1 VSAVS
6 WFRARRRVV
15 DVRFPVADGD
25 TGRLWTLRLEKV
37 PGRPGLWPHP
47 EAAHVKV
54 APSFAAALQNAWQ
67 WAAQQDSHAG
77 GASVRWRLIHEGGD
91 PRATGGSAGAA
102 AAVGLAYLL
111 GLTQARR
118 RIDRRRA
125 VTATVTGG
133 ADGLLGSVDRLPAKL
148 ARGGRDF
155 RRLVVSQ
162 PDIKTASESRQGD
175 LPQVVSAGN
184 VLEATMLM
192 ARPPVSLRARLA
204 TLGVMV
210 VVLAS
215 GMTWYFVSNGAAD
228 QRAAQVSHAQ
238 AQAHQLASLGHG
250 LAPRDPAAAL
260 RLTVAAYAAD
270 KTSPDVQAALIQTA
284 QADSRTTSFLG
295 VDGDPAITRL
305 AGSSSGSLA
314 VSADATGVVRSWH
327 PACNNCQPVVLS
339 HGPAVNALA
348 VAPDGNL
355 AVVARGTSI
364 AVTSQAGQ
372 PVPGWPAGGLHIAG
386 GAVDTLAINADAS
399 QIAAGTSYDEVYV
412 WTRGRPGYEEA
423 GIGTGAVV
431 SAAVFLPDGR
441 LVTGTAAL
449 RGTGQQDLS
458 AWATKTG
465 HLARTILKPPA
476 PPTLIFPGVRALAVV
491 GDDLVIGETYL
502 EVRPLNSLDS
512 ARTLTITDAV
522 DALVPAGSTQVL
534 VGTTPSLA
542 ITAPPAGGISAT
554 IATTFTDTSLTS
566 GQPVDAP
573 FSANLTCLIPAAAV
587 GPDHSVLAGTTSGT
601 LVRWRP
607 AQPSAPQIGRISPD
621 PSDPSGVIATRADG
635 SVVAFDA
642 ISGRMTSIV
651 STSRHGPAYG
661 LAASGTAVF
670 AGYQDGTV
678 LRVSRKPASAPVTFL
693 HLPEKIFTLAYSP
706 KGNMLAVGGTS
717 GTIGLYDAT
726 SGTLTRTLPH
736 PHLGNVFTI
745 AFSPGGALIASS
757 DVKDQV
763 LVQSVNGA
771 QTQSASMLGVGFLAW
786 QTNGTL
792 LAGSGT
798 GHLYRL
804 RLPLSRA
811 VPQEIAHP
819 DSQNILGGSLNPAG
833 NLLVLASA
841 NQEADLLTTS
851 GRVVGRFPTLDGT
864 RTGGP
869 DSFAGAAWAA
879 TFTSSGHYAV
889 FGTAQGHLQVIT
901 VDLAILAAR
910 ACALT
915 PMPPAASSGLSGA
928 SLQAAEAACR

>member
-1 VSAVS
+1 MSAVS
-6 WFRARRRVV
+6 RFRARRRVV

-37 PGRPGLWPHP
+37 SGRPGLWPHP
-47 EAAHVKV
+47 ENAHVEV
-54 APSFAAALQNAWQ
+54 APSFEAALQNAWQ

-111 GLTQARR
+111 GLTQVRHR
-118 RIDRRRA
+118 VDRRRA
-125 VTATVTGG
+125 VTATVTDG

-155 RRLVVSQ
+155 RRLVVSRS
-162 PDIKTASESRQGD
+162 DIETAGESRQGD

-184 VLEATMLM
+184 VLEAARLM
-192 ARPPVSLRARLA
+192 ARPRVSLRARLA
-204 TLGVMV
+204 AFAAM
-210 VVLAS
+210 VVLAG
-215 GMTWYFVSNGAAD
+215 GMTWYFVNHGAAD
-228 QRAAQVSHAQ
+228 QRAARVSQAQ
-238 AQAHQLASLGHG
+238 AQAHQLASLGNG

-260 RLTVAAYAAD
+260 RLAVAAYAAD

-284 QADSRTTSFLG
+284 QADPRTMSFLG
-295 VDGDPAITRL
+295 TDGDPAITRL

-327 PACNNCQPVVLS
+327 PACDSCQPVVLS
-339 HGPAVNALA
+339 RGPAVNALA
-348 VAPDGNL
+348 AAPDGNL
-355 AVVARGTSI
+355 VAVARGTSI

-372 PVPGWPAGGLHIAG
+372 PTPGWPAGGLHIAG

-399 QIAAGTSYDEVYV
+399 QITAGTSYDEVYV
-412 WTRGRPGYEEA
+412 WTRGRPGSEEA
-423 GIGTGAVV
+423 AIGTGAVI

-449 RGTGQQDLS
+449 RDTGRQDLS
-458 AWATKTG
+458 VWATKTG
-465 HLARTILKPPA
+465 HLARTVLKPPA

-491 GDDLVIGETYL
+491 GDDLLIGETYL

-512 ARTLTITDAV
+512 ARTLPITDTA

-554 IATTFTDTSLTS
+554 IATTFTDTSLTN

-573 FSANLTCLIPAAAV
+573 FSASLTCLIPAAAV
-587 GPDHSVLAGTTSGT
+587 GPDHTVLAGTTSGT
-601 LVRWRP
+601 LVRWLP

-621 PSDPSGVIATRADG
+621 PSDPSGVIATRANG

-661 LAASGTAVF
+661 LAVTGTAVF

-678 LRVSRKPASAPVTFL
+678 LRVSRKPTSAPVTLL

-726 SGTLTRTLPH
+726 SGTLIRTLPH
-736 PHLGNVFTI
+736 PHQGNVFTI
-745 AFSPGGALIASS
+745 AFSPSGALIASS
-757 DVKDQV
+757 DVKDQI

-804 RLPLSRA
+804 RLPLSRT
-811 VPQEIAHP
+811 VPQQIAHP

-841 NQEADLLTTS
+841 NQEADLLETN
-851 GRVVGRFPTLDGT
+851 GHVVGRFPTLDGT

-879 TFTSSGHYAV
+879 SFTPSGHYAV
-889 FGTAQGHLQVIT
+889 FGTTQGHLQVIT

-910 ACALT
+910 ACAMT

-928 SLQAAEAACR
+928 SLQAAEATCR